1 MRAFTRRSIRKFPY
15 NFFVKENFLK
25 YFSSFLFTHVVE
37 ASKSDVSGKIE
48 VLYSNGK
55 YVLDSEHVNY
65 SFGGLHKV
73 FQIVF
78 KRFGI
83 KQREIKNVL
92 ILGFGCGSVA
102 SILQDEYHKNLEMVG
117 VEKDE
122 AVIKLA
128 KKYFSLEQYKNLS
141 LHCEDAYDFAQ
152 RCKRKFD
159 LIVMDVFVDIDIPE
173 KFLDEAF
180 VSAAGDLLADDGILF
195 YNLVIYNEKIR
206 DKGAHLYKQMNRF
219 IGNTEWSRI
228 FAQRTEN
235 WVFVTDKSKKKE

>member
-1 MRAFTRRSIRKFPY
+1 M
-15 NFFVKENFLK
+15 
-25 YFSSFLFTHVVE
+25 
-37 ASKSDVSGKIE
+37 
-48 VLYSNGK
+48 
-55 YVLDSEHVNY
+55 LDTAHVNY

-83 KQREIKNVL
+83 KQREIKTAL

-102 SILQDEYHKNLEMVG
+102 SILQDEYNKNLEIVG

-122 AVIKLA
+122 AVIELA
-128 KKYFSLEQYKNLS
+128 KKYFFIEKYKNLS
-141 LHCEDAYDFAQ
+141 LHCEDAYDFVQ
-152 RCKRKFD
+152 RCNKKFD
-159 LIVMDVFVDIDIPE
+159 LIAMDVFVDIDIPE
-173 KFLDEAF
+173 KFLDETF
-180 VSAAGDLLADDGILF
+180 VSAAGNLLADDGILF

-206 DKGAHLYKQMNRF
+206 DKGAHLYKQMNHF

-235 WVFVTDKSKKKE
+235 WVFVTDKSKKKG

>member
-1 MRAFTRRSIRKFPY
+1 M
-15 NFFVKENFLK
+15 KENLLK

-37 ASKSDVSGKIE
+37 ARKSDVSGKIE

-83 KQREIKNVL
+83 KQRKINNVL

-102 SILQDEYHKNLEMVG
+102 SILQEEYKKNLEMVG

-122 AVIKLA
+122 AVIELA
-128 KKYFSLEQYKNLS
+128 KKYFFIEKYKHLS
-141 LHCEDAYDFAQ
+141 LHCEDAYDFVQ
-152 RCKRKFD
+152 RCNEKFD
-159 LIVMDVFVDIDIPE
+159 LIAMDVFVDIDIPE
-173 KFLDEAF
+173 KFLDEIFLSA
-180 VSAAGDLLADDGILF
+180 VSNLLSDKGILF

-235 WVFVTDKSKKKE
+235 WVFVSHKLH